1 MDWNVARLRAP
12 PAPTPGGVAFTA
24 LCGHGKAGYGSGVG
38 SLREFTNPAL
48 ALPPPVGG
56 LADVVF
62 QHAQDDPHYVAL
74 GRKDEHG
81 EWRDVTSAEFRDEV
95 LALAKGLLAQG
106 IRFGDRVAIMS
117 RTRYEWTLFDY
128 ALWTIGAQV
137 VPVYPTSSA
146 EQCFWMLYDAECT
159 AAVVEH
165 EDHAMT
171 IATVIDRL
179 PQLRRLWQLD
189 SGCVQEL
196 YDAGAAIEDEVVHRH
211 REAVTPDSTATI
223 IYTSGTTGR
232 PKGCVVSHGNFM
244 FEADTVIER
253 WEPVFHSRKGD
264 EAATLLFLPLAH
276 VFGRMVQI
284 AAIRG
289 KVRFGHQ
296 PQLHASA
303 LLPDLQAFR
312 PTFFLA
318 VPYIFEK
325 VYGAA
330 RRKAEREGRAGPFE
344 KAVDVA
350 VQYAEAVEA
359 KAWGTG
365 PGPSAGLRMQHQLF
379 EKLVYGKLRAAMGG
393 RVRQAMSGGS
403 AMDRRLG
410 LFFAGAGVQIYEGYG
425 LTETTAAATA
435 NPPGRTRYGTVGQA
449 IPGMT
454 VHIADDGEIWLRGDN
469 VFQGYLNNPKAT
481 DETLHDGWLATGDL
495 GALDED
501 GYLTITGR
509 KKEILVTSGGKSVA
523 PGLLEER
530 VRDHPLVHQCLLV
543 GNDRPFVAAL
553 VTLDHEAVEHWLQM
567 RGKPQMTPAELV
579 RDADLEAEVRRAV
592 VAANTLVSKAESIRT
607 FRILGQPFSEEH
619 GLLTPSLKLKR
630 KAIENAYANE
640 VEALYRS

>member
-1 MDWNVARLRAP
+1 M
-12 PAPTPGGVAFTA
+12 
-24 LCGHGKAGYGSGVG
+24 
-38 SLREFTNPAL
+38 REFSNPPLAL
-48 ALPPPVGG
+48 APPVGG

-62 QHAQDDPHYVAL
+62 QHAQDDPHHIAL
-74 GRKDEHG
+74 GRKDEQG

-106 IRFGDRVAIMS
+106 VRFGDRVAIMS
-117 RTRYEWTLFDY
+117 RTRYEWTLFDF
-128 ALWTIGAQV
+128 ALWTVGAQV

-146 EQCFWMLYDAECT
+146 EQCFWMLYDAEVT

-179 PQLRRLWQLD
+179 PRLRRLWQLD

-196 YDAGAAIEDEVVHRH
+196 YDAGAAIEDDVVHRH
-211 REAVTPDSTATI
+211 REAVTPDSIATI

-232 PKGCVVSHGNFM
+232 PKGCLLSHGNFM
-244 FEADTVIER
+244 FEADTVIQR
-253 WEPVFHSRKGD
+253 WEPVFHSKKGD

-284 AAIRG
+284 SAIRG
-289 KVRFGHQ
+289 RVRFGHQ
-296 PQLHASA
+296 PQMQAAA
-303 LLPDLQAFR
+303 LLPDLAAFR

-325 VYGAA
+325 VFNAA
-330 RRKAEREGRAGPFE
+330 RRKAEREGKAGPFE
-344 KAVDVA
+344 KAVDIA
-350 VQYAEAVEA
+350 VSYAEAVEA
-359 KAWGTG
+359 KAWGIG
-365 PGPSAGLRMQHQLF
+365 PGPSAGLRVQHQLF
-379 EKLVYGKLRAAMGG
+379 DKLVYSKMRAAMGG
-393 RVRQAMSGGS
+393 RVRHAMSGGS
-403 AMDRRLG
+403 AMDRKLG

-425 LTETTAAATA
+425 LTESTAAATA
-435 NPPGRTRYGTVGQA
+435 NPPGRTRYGTVGRP

-454 VHIADDGEIWLRGDN
+454 VHIADDGEIWLHGAN

-509 KKEILVTSGGKSVA
+509 KKEILVTSGGKSVS

-530 VRDHPLVHQCLLV
+530 VRDHPLVNQCIVV

-553 VTLDHEAVEHWLQM
+553 VTLDQEAVEHWLQM
-567 RGKPQMTPAELV
+567 RGKPRLTPAELV
-579 RDADLEAEVRRAV
+579 RDPDLETEVRRAV
-592 VAANTLVSKAESIRT
+592 VAANTLVSQAESIRT
-607 FRILGQPFSEEH
+607 FRILAQPFTEEH

-630 KAIENAYANE
+630 KAIENTYADE
-640 VEALYRS
+640 VEALYRT